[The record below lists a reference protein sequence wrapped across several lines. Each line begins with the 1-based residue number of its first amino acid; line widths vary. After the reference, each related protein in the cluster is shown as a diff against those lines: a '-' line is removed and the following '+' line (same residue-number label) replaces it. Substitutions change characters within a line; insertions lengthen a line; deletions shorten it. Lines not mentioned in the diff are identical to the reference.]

1 MIAVATTTIERE
13 EGADPGEKTWAAAR
27 KSSSG

>member
-1 MIAVATTTIERE
+1 MMAVATTAIERE
-13 EGADPGEKTWAAAR
+13 EGADPGEKTWAAR